1 MKRCSVSIT
10 QRKLNIVLV
19 LNFNC
24 NSNSQSELFALIL
37 HECLDAHMTGRHK
50 SCEINGLLSTA
61 ANQSKGCKSRCDVE
75 LNKWVYLFSNYHL
88 VNYSQLMCYWCQISH
103 YYYLVVLAN
112 KLTLAAGGA
121 WSVFSVLLSIFGIL
135 ALSWVKALA
144 HLWCIYFSLI
154 FYPLLCFS

>member
-1 MKRCSVSIT
+1 MLNKKQKAKVHVNAISVKEINTKQFVKRCSVSIT

-75 LNKWVYLFSNYHL
+75 LNK
-88 VNYSQLMCYWCQISH
+88 
-103 YYYLVVLAN
+103 
-112 KLTLAAGGA
+112 
-121 WSVFSVLLSIFGIL
+121 
-135 ALSWVKALA
+135 
-144 HLWCIYFSLI
+144 
-154 FYPLLCFS
+154 